1 MQQLQVYSVVLEGRS
16 ATRRVCLIIGRV
28 LTPDGWWKPVQTA
41 RDDWRWVFLWD
52 SGEGSIWNGRYLD
65 HFGQYPQDVCVASG
79 SGGCSVHNDGRM
91 WATTLMEV
99 WDDLGREVTDHL
111 VLLSH
116 YYLQAPVY
124 FCRCRRSSY
133 SGRLRLLWVGNMLAC

>member
-1 MQQLQVYSVVLEGRS
+1 MTLFTTPSRNLIVFGTGGVDDGEDPAVVVHEYGHAILNAAAPGLLSSLEGRALHEGFADYWTGS
-16 ATRRVCLIIGRV
+16 YTRWLVETG
-28 LTPDGWWKPVQTA
+28 QTA

-91 WATTLMEV
+91 WATTLME
-99 WDDLGREVTDHL
+99 GM
-111 VLLSH
+111 
-116 YYLQAPVY
+116 
-124 FCRCRRSSY
+124 
-133 SGRLRLLWVGNMLAC
+133 G